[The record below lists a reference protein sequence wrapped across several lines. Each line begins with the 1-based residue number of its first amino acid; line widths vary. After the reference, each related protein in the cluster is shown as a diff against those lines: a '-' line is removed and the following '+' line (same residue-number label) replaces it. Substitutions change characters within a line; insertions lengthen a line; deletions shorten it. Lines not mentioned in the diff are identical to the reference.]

1 MFYPHTNMMYGP
13 EFGSPFMV
21 IGHAFSILIWIFVI
35 IMILK
40 LVKRKGTGHWEGWGS
55 HKSALGIL
63 RERFAKGEISKD
75 EYEERKKV
83 LESK

>member
-1 MFYPHTNMMYGP
+1 MMYYGQ
-13 EFGSPFMV
+13 GLSTPFMV

-40 LVKRKGTGHWEGWGS
+40 LVKRRGTGHWEGWGS
-55 HKSALGIL
+55 HKSAMGIL

-75 EYEERKKV
+75 EYEERKRV